1 MGRGG
6 KAAGGRERRLI
17 ARRERLVSR
26 AAEQRVEPYH
36 PPAAAAQGL
45 KRRRERLR
53 LARVPAV
60 AQDHEH
66 GAAVGQIP
74 PLLRQAR
81 EARAHAGAPP
91 PAPPLARPAAQ
102 PPPPGPLPPPPR

>member
-66 GAAVGQIP
+66 GAAGEQIT
-74 PLLRQAR
+74 PLLFETR
-81 EARAHAGAPP
+81 EALPDAGAAPP
-91 PAPPLARPAAQ
+91 PPPPARPSGQ
-102 PPPPGPLPPPPR
+102 RRRPRPPAP

>member
-66 GAAVGQIP
+66 GAAGGPNAPLP
-74 PLLRQAR
+74 PRAR
-81 EARAHAGAPP
+81 EGPPPAGGAPP
-91 PAPPLARPAAQ
+91 AARPA
-102 PPPPGPLPPPPR
+102 GPTAASARPRARP